1 MKEDIV
7 EQIQNTNTKLLEDEV
22 VQVINEDERKNIL
35 SDAIETKSV
44 KNASIMQADLET
56 ISEQAVKDQRAQIA
70 DEKPIVGPT
79 NILHLSQLEIVSRI
93 GEV

>member
-7 EQIQNTNTKLLEDEV
+7 EQIQNTNTKLIEDEV

-56 ISEQAVKDQRAQIA
+56 ISE
-70 DEKPIVGPT
+70 
-79 NILHLSQLEIVSRI
+79 
-93 GEV
+93 

>member
-56 ISEQAVKDQRAQIA
+56 ISE
-70 DEKPIVGPT
+70 
-79 NILHLSQLEIVSRI
+79 
-93 GEV
+93 

>member
-1 MKEDIV
+1 MKEDII
-7 EQIQNTNTKLLEDEV
+7 EQIQNTNTKLIEDEV

-56 ISEQAVKDQRAQIA
+56 ISE
-70 DEKPIVGPT
+70 
-79 NILHLSQLEIVSRI
+79 
-93 GEV
+93 

>member
-7 EQIQNTNTKLLEDEV
+7 EQIQNTNTKLLEDKV

-56 ISEQAVKDQRAQIA
+56 ISE
-70 DEKPIVGPT
+70 
-79 NILHLSQLEIVSRI
+79 
-93 GEV
+93 